1 MTFLEIYGLAA
12 FLLIS
17 LFFFI
22 IGSRAIFFHF
32 VCAILLA
39 GFVYW
44 TGRKLDTDSLGEWIV
59 FTGGLILYWFG
70 LTIVR
75 IMLTRSVSLN
85 MLAAYSRGELAVTAS
100 EGIVTRL
107 KDASTFGLTT
117 TSDDQCRLTPFGK
130 SIALFVA
137 STYWI
142 LRIK

>member
-1 MTFLEIYGLAA
+1 MTSLEICGLAA
-12 FLLIS
+12 FLLMT

-22 IGSRAIFFHF
+22 IGSRAILFHL
-32 VCAILLA
+32 VCAILLM

-44 TGRKLDTDSLGEWIV
+44 TGRELDADSLGEWIV
-59 FTGGLILYWFG
+59 FTAGLILYWFG
-70 LTIVR
+70 LTTVR

-85 MLAAYSRGELAVTAS
+85 MLAGYSRGELSVTAS

-107 KDASTFGLTT
+107 KDASIFGLTT
-117 TSDDQCRLTPFGK
+117 TSDDRCRLTPFGK
-130 SIALFVA
+130 SIALLVA

>member
-1 MTFLEIYGLAA
+1 MTSLEICGLAA
-12 FLLIS
+12 FLLIT
-17 LFFFI
+17 LFFSI
-22 IGSRAIFFHF
+22 VGSRAIIFHL

-44 TGRKLDTDSLGEWIV
+44 TGRELDTDSLGEWIV
-59 FTGGLILYWFG
+59 FTTGLILYWFG

-85 MLAAYSRGELAVTAS
+85 MLAAFSRGELSVTAS
-100 EGIVTRL
+100 EGIGSRL
-107 KDASTFGLTT
+107 KDASVFGLIAS
-117 TSDDQCRLTPFGK
+117 SDDRCRLTPFGK
-130 SIALFVA
+130 SIALLVA